1 MGSDMKE
8 ANMLCPMKKSR
19 QKFLDICENSSGDKI
34 EIIDDFFLECEKEKC
49 AWWCE
54 NKMCAVHSIAEIIR
68 VMYRLLP
75 IEKAEEK

>member
-8 ANMLCPMKKSR
+8 ANMLCPMKFKLLSGYELAE
-19 QKFLDICENSSGDKI
+19 QKLVEETICP
-34 EIIDDFFLECEKEKC
+34 CEQERC

-54 NKMCAVHSIAEIIR
+54 NKMCAVRSIADIIR